1 MNAGLNNLRLIS
13 MRGVNLGQGTKN
25 KRKTSIHPGAHI
37 EPINRDFDKKT
48 KLSIHPGAHIKSIN
62 RDFDKTQN

>member
-13 MRGVNLGQGTKN
+13 IRGVNLGQGTKK

-37 EPINRDFDKKT
+37 EPINRDFDTEKNKT
-48 KLSIHPGAHIKSIN
+48 KYSPRSTH
-62 RDFDKTQN
+62 